1 MTGEE
6 AKGPGLAPNLVVLQ
20 SRRRPLDAIFAP
32 RTIAVVGATEQAGS
46 VGLTILENLIGNPFG
61 RTIFPVNPHRSEVL
75 GVTAYPRLA
84 DVPEPIDLAIV
95 ATPATTVPEVIGDC
109 ASAGVRGAI
118 VVSAGFKEV
127 GAAGAELERQVMEQA
142 RRGQVRLIGPN
153 CLGVMRPF
161 NGLNATFTRRM
172 ALPGGVGFLSQSGAL
187 CDAIL
192 DWSLRENV
200 GFSAFVSVGSMI
212 DIGWGD
218 LIDYL
223 GDDPHT
229 RCIVIYMESI
239 GDARAFLSAARE
251 VALTKPIIVLKAGRS
266 EAAARAAASHTGA
279 ITGNNDVLDAA
290 FRRCGVLRVDT
301 LAEMFAVAEILSK
314 QPRPRGPRLAIVTN
328 AGGPGVLAA
337 DALLSAGG
345 ELAQFSSETMETLNA
360 CLPAPWSHGNPI
372 DILGDAS
379 ADRYTKV
386 VEAAVQDRATDG
398 LLVILTPQAMS
409 EPTQTAESL
418 KAYARV
424 EGKPVLASWMG
435 GADIASGVEILNRAG
450 IPTFVYPDTAARVFH
465 AMWRSTYN
473 LRGLYETPTSA
484 DDSLDNTKARAAAEA
499 IGTAVRGAGR
509 TILTEFESK
518 EVLAAYAIPTVE
530 TKFAK
535 DEDEAVAAAD
545 ALGYPVVLKLAS
557 ETITHKAAV
566 GGVRLDL
573 PDAVAVRRAFAKIE
587 ASAREQTGTSADRE
601 PFQGVTV
608 QPMIRRDGY
617 ELIIGSS
624 LDPQFGPVLLF
635 GSGGRH
641 VEVFH
646 DWSLALPPLN
656 TTLAR
661 RMMEPTRAYA
671 ALKAS
676 QGDDAINTARLEQLL
691 VRFSRLVVEQ
701 PWIKEIDINPLLA
714 SREGFLALDARVI
727 AHGPEVREGEWPRLA
742 IRPYPT
748 QYAVPWTAK
757 DGTNMLIRPIRP
769 EDEPSFIQ
777 FHERLSEQSVSFR
790 YFHAMKLGRR
800 VAHDRLTRI
809 CFNDY
814 DREMALVADYQ
825 DPATGA
831 REILGVSRLMK
842 QHGRN
847 EAEFALLVVDRFH
860 GRGLGTEL
868 LRRLVKVGRDEGL
881 DRISADILPQNR
893 PMQLVCKHLGFQLT
907 RKPGDDVVRAI
918 LDLRGTDPGSNLP
931 MA

>member
-1 MTGEE
+1 MSADES
-6 AKGPGLAPNLVVLQ
+6 KGPGLVPNLVVLQ
-20 SRRRPLDAIFAP
+20 SRRQPLDAIFAP
-32 RTIAVVGATEQAGS
+32 RTIAVVGATEQAES
-46 VGLTILENLIGNPFG
+46 VGKTMLENLLGNPFG
-61 RTIFPVNPHRSEVL
+61 RTIFPVNPHRAEVL
-75 GVTAYPRLA
+75 GVKAYARLA

-95 ATPATTVPEVIGDC
+95 ATPAAVVPEVIGDC

-127 GAAGAELERQVMEQA
+127 GAEGAELERRVLEQA
-142 RRGQVRLIGPN
+142 RRGRVRLIGPN

-161 NGLNATFTRRM
+161 NGLNATFARRM

-212 DIGWGD
+212 DVGWGD

-229 RCIVIYMESI
+229 QCIVIYMESI

-266 EAAARAAASHTGA
+266 EEAARAAASHTGA
-279 ITGNNDVLDAA
+279 VTGNNDVLDAA

-328 AGGPGVLAA
+328 AGGPGVLAT
-337 DALLSAGG
+337 DALLKAGG
-345 ELAQFSSETMETLNA
+345 ELAHFSNETMATLDA
-360 CLPAPWSHGNPI
+360 CLPPPWSRGNPI
-372 DILGDAS
+372 DVLGDAS
-379 ADRYTKV
+379 AERYTQA

-398 LLVILTPQAMS
+398 LLVILTPQALS
-409 EPTQTAESL
+409 EPTRTAESL
-418 KAYARV
+418 KAFARV

-435 GADIASGVEILNRAG
+435 GADVAAGVEILNRAG

-473 LRGLYETPTSA
+473 LRALYETPTST
-484 DDSLDNTKARAAAEA
+484 DDSHDTALARAAAEA
-499 IGTAVRGAGR
+499 VGAAVRGEGR
-509 TILTEFESK
+509 TILTELESK
-518 EVLAAYAIPTVE
+518 RLLDAYAIPTVE
-530 TKFAK
+530 TRFAH
-535 DEDEAVAAAD
+535 DEAEAVEVAN
-545 ALGYPVVLKLAS
+545 ALGYPVALKLAS
-557 ETITHKAAV
+557 ETITHKSAG

-573 PDAVAVRRAFAKIE
+573 PDADAVRHAFAEI
-587 ASAREQTGTSADRE
+587 ATAVRERAGAGLGA
-601 PFQGVTV
+601 FQGVTV
-608 QPMIRRDGY
+608 QPMIRRNGF
-617 ELIIGSS
+617 ELIVGSS

-641 VEVFH
+641 VEVLH

-676 QGDDAINTARLEQLL
+676 QGRDLIDSAQLEQLL

-727 AHGPEVREGEWPRLA
+727 AHGPEVREGQWPRLA

-748 QYAVPWTAK
+748 QYAVPWTAP
-757 DGTNMLIRPIRP
+757 DGTALLIRPIRP

-847 EAEFALLVVDRFH
+847 EAEFALLVVDRFQ

-868 LRRLVKVGRDEGL
+868 LRRLVQVGRDEGL
-881 DRISADILPQNR
+881 DQINADILPQNR
-893 PMQLVCKHLGFQLT
+893 PMLLLCKRLGFSLVQ
-907 RKPGDDVVRAI
+907 KPGDDVVRAI
-918 LDLRGTDPGSNLP
+918 LDLRGSVKAPARP
-931 MA
+931 

>member
-1 MTGEE
+1 MMAEE
-6 AKGPGLAPNLVVLQ
+6 SKGSGLVPNLVVLP

-32 RTIAVVGATEQAGS
+32 RTIAVVGATEQTGS
-46 VGLTILENLIGNPFG
+46 VGRTILENLIGSPFG

-75 GVTAYPRLA
+75 GVKVYPRLA

-95 ATPATTVPEVIGDC
+95 ATPAASVPEVIGDC

-118 VVSAGFKEV
+118 VVSAGFKEI
-127 GAAGAELERQVMEQA
+127 GPAGAELERQVLEQA
-142 RRGQVRLIGPN
+142 RRGRVRLIGPN
-153 CLGVMRPF
+153 CLGVMRPYK
-161 NGLNATFTRRM
+161 GLNATFARRM
-172 ALPGGVGFLSQSGAL
+172 ALPGSVGFLSQSGAL

-212 DIGWGD
+212 DVGWGS
-218 LIDYL
+218 LIDYF

-251 VALTKPIIVLKAGRS
+251 VALTKPIIVLKAGRT
-266 EAAARAAASHTGA
+266 EEAARAAASHTGA

-328 AGGPGVLAA
+328 AGGPGVLAT
-337 DALLSAGG
+337 DALLKAGG
-345 ELAQFSSETMETLNA
+345 ELATFSNETTETLNA
-360 CLPAPWSHGNPI
+360 CLPDPWSRGNPI

-379 ADRYTKV
+379 ADRYAKA
-386 VEAAVQDRATDG
+386 VEAAAEDPATDG

-409 EPTQTAESL
+409 EPTQTAEAL
-418 KAYARV
+418 KAFAHL
-424 EGKPVLASWMG
+424 EGKPILASWMG
-435 GADIASGVEILNRAG
+435 GADVAAGVEILNRSG

-473 LRGLYETPTSA
+473 LRALYETPTAA
-484 DDSLDNTKARAAAEA
+484 DAPRNVAAAQAAEA
-499 IGTAVRGAGR
+499 IGTAVRGEGR
-509 TILTEFESK
+509 TILTALEAQAL
-518 EVLAAYAIPTVE
+518 LAAYAIPTVE
-530 TKFAK
+530 TRFASN
-535 DEDEAVAAAD
+535 EAEAVAIANG
-545 ALGYPVVLKLAS
+545 LGYPVAVKLAS
-557 ETITHKAAV
+557 TTITHKSAV
-566 GGVRLDL
+566 DGVRLDL
-573 PDAVAVRRAFAKIE
+573 PDAEAVRRAFATIE
-587 ASAREQTGTSADRE
+587 SSVRERAGAAN
-601 PFQGVTV
+601 PGAFQGVIV
-608 QPMIRRDGY
+608 QPMIRHDGY
-617 ELIIGSS
+617 ELIVGSS

-635 GSGGRH
+635 GSGGRN
-641 VEVFH
+641 VEVFR

-661 RMMEPTRAYA
+661 RMMEPTRVYS
-671 ALKAS
+671 ALKIPQV
-676 QGDDAINTARLEQLL
+676 QGSIDSARLEQLL

-701 PWIKEIDINPLLA
+701 PWIREIDINPLLA
-714 SREGFLALDARVI
+714 TREGFLALDARVI
-727 AHGPEVREGEWPRLA
+727 AHGPEVRDGEWPRLA

-748 QYAVPWTAK
+748 QYVSPWTAP
-757 DGTNMLIRPIRP
+757 DGTALLIRPIRP
-769 EDEPSFIQ
+769 EDEPALIQ

-790 YFHAMKLGRR
+790 YFHAMKLDRR

-814 DREMALVADYQ
+814 DRELALVADYQ
-825 DPATGA
+825 DPATQSH
-831 REILGVSRLMK
+831 EILGVSRLMK

-868 LRRLVKVGRDEGL
+868 LRRLVQVGRDEGL
-881 DRISADILPQNR
+881 DRLSADILPQNR
-893 PMQLVCKHLGFQLT
+893 PMLLLSQRLGFRLSQ
-907 RKPGDDVVRAI
+907 KPGDDVVRAI
-918 LDLRGTDPGSNLP
+918 LDLGGSKAEASP
-931 MA
+931 I